1 MKKRRTEISILG
13 MAVFFLLIA
22 GTVTVSMF
30 IFHYANKSSG
40 GDIKTIA
47 CVMLLTIVFLS
58 IVCTVVDLVRRRV
71 TIDRPMEQILDAT
84 ERIAAGDF
92 SVRLTPR
99 HRYEKYDQY
108 DVIMENLNTMAAELK
123 KSEVLKTDFVSNVS
137 HELKTPLTVIRSYA
151 ELLQAETDP
160 NLRKKYAETV
170 AQAAMRLSNLTGNIL
185 QLSKLENQKI
195 LPEKKK
201 FRLDESLA
209 ECILAFEDALEKKKI
224 ELSCDIEEMEIFSS
238 QSYLELVWN
247 NLISNAVKF
256 TNEGGT
262 IAITLKK
269 QGKNAVV
276 SVSDNGCGISAEAGE
291 RLFDKFYQAETSHA
305 HEGNGLGLALVK
317 KVIDIL
323 GGEISVKSELGKGS
337 AFTVTIREDVGM

>member
-1 MKKRRTEISILG
+1 MKKRRTEISIG
-13 MAVFFLLIA
+13 GIVAFFLLIA

-30 IFHYANKSSG
+30 IFHVVNKKSA
-40 GDIKTIA
+40 GDVKTIA
-47 CVMLLTIVFLS
+47 SVMLVTILFLS
-58 IVCTVVDLVRRRV
+58 IVCTVCDLIRRRIM
-71 TIDRPMEQILDAT
+71 IDAPTKQILEAT

-108 DVIMENLNTMAAELK
+108 DVIMENLNVMAAELR
-123 KSEVLKTDFVSNVS
+123 KSEVLKTDFISNVS
-137 HELKTPLTVIRSYA
+137 HELKTPLTVIRSYS
-151 ELLQAETDP
+151 ELMQTETDEE
-160 NLRKKYAETV
+160 LRNKYAETV
-170 AQAAMRLSNLTGNIL
+170 VLAAKRLSNLTGNIL

-195 LPEKKK
+195 IPQKQR

-209 ECILAFEDALEKKKI
+209 ECILGFEESIEKKGI
-224 ELSCDIEEMEIFSS
+224 ELDCELEEMEIFSS

-247 NLISNAVKF
+247 NLLSNAVKF
-256 TNEGGT
+256 TNDGGR

-269 QGKNAVV
+269 QGKNAVI
-276 SVSDNGCGISAEAGE
+276 SVSDSGCGISAEAGE
-291 RLFDKFYQAETSHA
+291 RLFDKFYQGETSHA
-305 HEGNGLGLALVK
+305 QEGNGLGLALVK

-337 AFTVTIREDVGM
+337 TFTVAIHEDVNE